1 MKGLK
6 DVMKALPAERRTKI
20 DACAGELFAEEM
32 THNSHNL
39 KLKGE
44 SMRMIMS
51 KMTDSDH
58 S

>member
-1 MKGLK
+1 MKDSN
-6 DVMKALPAERRTKI
+6 DVMNALPVERRTKI
-20 DACAGELFAEEM
+20 DACAGELFAGEM
-32 THNSHNL
+32 THNSHKL

-44 SMRMIMS
+44 SMS

>member
-1 MKGLK
+1 MKDLK
-6 DVMKALPAERRTKI
+6 DVMNALPVERRTKI

-32 THNSHNL
+32 THNSHKL

-44 SMRMIMS
+44 SMRKIMS